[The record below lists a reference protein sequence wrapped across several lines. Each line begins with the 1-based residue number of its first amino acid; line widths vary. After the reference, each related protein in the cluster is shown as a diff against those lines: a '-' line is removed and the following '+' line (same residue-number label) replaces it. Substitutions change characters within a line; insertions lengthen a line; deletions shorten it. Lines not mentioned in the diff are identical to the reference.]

1 MRRTDPRIR
10 QTLNQI
16 SQTVESAQYSTRDS
30 LFTFGQAYLNPCLSH
45 LSTCL
50 EASCAPC
57 YACITNASSSNTP
70 ADAAARRRR
79 GRRRGREELSFDFY
93 DDWEAQEEEGWGND
107 ELDRL
112 LAGNNVNDAP
122 QQPGRRRGMSYGGI
136 ASRRK
141 DADEEH
147 MVPTSSMF
155 GFLERLPWKIG
166 GRGRRYKPSAAD
178 LQDVGDSRTAAL
190 KARASGEDEPLIT
203 DESESGGEGAKRHG
217 RKRSGTVASR
227 ETTNSL
233 SSRGDLFPSEDEDD
247 AVPLD
252 DEFAMV
258 LARRNTQGTL
268 GSGESERKTRPGSTK
283 TKSSR
288 SSKRAERRGSR
299 NGKEGEGMVQVP
311 SVADLKEEEERL
323 REEEEAGIGR
333 EREAARKLAA
343 ERGLLNVDELE
354 ASTKAGTS
362 VSVHPV
368 PSHDDRSP
376 EETENPH
383 GVETQEPPSDT
394 AAQPPKGQP

>member
-1 MRRTDPRIR
+1 M
-10 QTLNQI
+10 
-16 SQTVESAQYSTRDS
+16 
-30 LFTFGQAYLNPCLSH
+30 
-45 LSTCL
+45 
-50 EASCAPC
+50 
-57 YACITNASSSNTP
+57 
-70 ADAAARRRR
+70 
-79 GRRRGREELSFDFY
+79 SFDFY

-354 ASTKAGTS
+354 ASVSFLLYVQARVIANINAAKSHQQTRQKQGQASPYILCLRTTIDRRRRQKIHTASRHRNHLPTPPLNLPKANL
-362 VSVHPV
+362 
-368 PSHDDRSP
+368 DRMYGKGCSP
-376 EETENPH
+376 RDQNRKQHLE
-383 GVETQEPPSDT
+383 
-394 AAQPPKGQP
+394 